1 MSTPNNFNRLPQ
13 QVIDANLFTHRS
25 YFRQFAH
32 NVVRITASLFAFSVI
47 VILLLRWVNPPTTSF
62 LLQRQF
68 DAWQHSEST
77 AIQHQWTDW
86 GDISSHLKMAAI
98 ASEDQRFA
106 MHWGLD
112 LNSIQQ
118 AIDEYE
124 GGQDLRGAS
133 TITQQVAKNLFL
145 WSAQSYFRK
154 GVEAYIA
161 LLIELLW
168 SKERILEMYLNIV
181 EFGDGVYGA
190 HAAAHRYFDT
200 APGNLSKWQSAFM
213 VTALP
218 APKRYDLANP
228 SEYMLERS
236 GWVMRYMDLLGN
248 QSYLNK
254 LR

>member
-1 MSTPNNFNRLPQ
+1 MSTSNNFNRLPQ
-13 QVIDANLFTHRS
+13 QVVDAKLFTHRS
-25 YFRQFAH
+25 YLRQIAHIVFRIA
-32 NVVRITASLFAFSVI
+32 ASLFTFSII

-62 LLQRQF
+62 MLQRQF
-68 DAWQHSEST
+68 DAWQHNKSIT
-77 AIQHQWTDW
+77 IQYQWTDW
-86 GDISSHLKMAAI
+86 SDISSHLKMAAI
-98 ASEDQRFA
+98 TSEDQRFA

-145 WSAQSYFRK
+145 WAEQSYIRK

-181 EFGDGVYGA
+181 EFGDGIYGA
-190 HAAAHRYFDT
+190 HAAAERYFDT
-200 APGNLSKWQSAFM
+200 TPDNLSKWQSAFM

-236 GWVMRYMDLLGN
+236 AWVMRYMDLLGN
-248 QSYLNK
+248 QAYLEK
-254 LR
+254 LK